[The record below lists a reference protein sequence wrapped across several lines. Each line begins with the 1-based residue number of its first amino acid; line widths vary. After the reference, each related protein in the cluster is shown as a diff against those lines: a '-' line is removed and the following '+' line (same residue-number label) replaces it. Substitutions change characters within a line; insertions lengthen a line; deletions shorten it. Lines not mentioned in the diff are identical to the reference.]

1 MEDHKVYDT
10 EKDVPDADFSLSNP
24 CVLFH
29 DNYAADAALETS
41 SSVAPSLGSS
51 RPSPARRAA
60 LETRHKGCG
69 LRNPASVRR
78 VNSAFKLI
86 KELKDRK
93 GTLRGGELYTWRK
106 LLPTEYQELQEELE
120 TESED
125 LAAYF
130 EEGLGYN
137 YSATYKRLTICMP
150 GPCHESMK
158 EQLTDGIKNWYGLLK
173 PETPYVD
180 GQKVTCTEATR
191 RATGSIESYGETQ
204 FPLKS
209 NRTQSDLQADGSFR
223 HGLGDVPHVIL
234 EVSWTQKPGDL
245 LKKCNDW
252 IRQSNGVVRTIIAFD
267 LYDIYWHVPAPRKL
281 NSRKAKYLNQ
291 GKASFSVWRRDVN
304 RGLME
309 RNDFKVRNFHDAE
322 AATDAESRA
331 KRKSCGMKTADS
343 SLTIRSALNCMTSS
357 LLLQEKT
364 VFKIWSLFLIRS
376 SFQT

>member
-1 MEDHKVYDT
+1 M
-10 EKDVPDADFSLSNP
+10 
-24 CVLFH
+24 
-29 DNYAADAALETS
+29 
-41 SSVAPSLGSS
+41 
-51 RPSPARRAA
+51 
-60 LETRHKGCG
+60 
-69 LRNPASVRR
+69 RR

-106 LLPTEYQELQEELE
+106 LLPTEYQELQVELE
-120 TESED
+120 SESED

-291 GKASFSVWRRDVN
+291 GKALFYVWRRDVN

-309 RNDFKVRNFHDAE
+309 RNDFKEIVRNENGRFVTDHTLRLELHDFIPPASRE
-322 AATDAESRA
+322 NGLQNLELVFDSLKLSDMIHKALQKQSGGDSANAATSIAPEEIQPLPSPIQSASPQESTPPAPLASSSQNPSLGTERSQPNTQSNS
-331 KRKSCGMKTADS
+331 KSGWL
-343 SLTIRSALNCMTSS
+343 SLGRLRRR
-357 LLLQEKT
+357 LG
-364 VFKIWSLFLIRS
+364 R
-376 SFQT
+376 

>member
-1 MEDHKVYDT
+1 MSNVHGIVRAQLAKSIHSKSGPTTPPPTPRDRFSDPQTPDSQQPLLKLPHTSLLPTPGSSPGHGASSSDRPRPQPTICES
-10 EKDVPDADFSLSNP
+10 EQPDATRAQSEEAP
-24 CVLFH
+24 
-29 DNYAADAALETS
+29 LETS

-106 LLPTEYQELQEELE
+106 LLPTEYQELQVELE
-120 TESED
+120 SESED

-267 LYDIYWHVPAPRKL
+267 LQSVILCV
-281 NSRKAKYLNQ
+281 AKGREPWAH
-291 GKASFSVWRRDVN
+291 GK
-304 RGLME
+304 
-309 RNDFKVRNFHDAE
+309 K
-322 AATDAESRA
+322 
-331 KRKSCGMKTADS
+331 
-343 SLTIRSALNCMTSS
+343 
-357 LLLQEKT
+357 
-364 VFKIWSLFLIRS
+364 
-376 SFQT
+376 